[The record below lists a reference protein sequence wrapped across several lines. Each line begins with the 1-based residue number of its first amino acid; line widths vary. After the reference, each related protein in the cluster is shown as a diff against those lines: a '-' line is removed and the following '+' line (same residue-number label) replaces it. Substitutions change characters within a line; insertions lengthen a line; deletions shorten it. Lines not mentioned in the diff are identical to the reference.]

1 MPTRMLEMRL
11 IHHYLTS
18 TYHTLAK
25 DGLSADHLSI
35 RIPQM
40 ATSFPY
46 LLDSILALSALHLA
60 TLEPD
65 NRLSWLDAAVRYQSQ
80 SCSGMGKI
88 LPIVTPEH
96 CEPAFLSSVFIML
109 FATGFSGLSRANHPM
124 DPITAVV
131 EVRTL
136 ISGCAMLFSRLL
148 ERGPQEQLEDWL
160 CLSEVQ
166 ESFQTKEKPKKMA
179 LSWISFNGALPY

>member
-11 IHHYLTS
+11 LHHYLTS

-25 DGLSADHLSI
+25 DGLSPLHLSI
-35 RIPQM
+35 KIPQM

-88 LPIVTPEH
+88 LPIVTPQH
-96 CEPAFLSSVFIML
+96 CEPAFFSSVFIML

-124 DPITAVV
+124 DPITAMV

-136 ISGCAMLFSRLL
+136 ISGCATLFSRLL
-148 ERGPQEQLEDWL
+148 ERDPQELEDWL
-160 CLSEVQ
+160 CLPEAQ
-166 ESFQTKEKPKKMA
+166 ESFQTKEKPK
-179 LSWISFNGALPY
+179 